1 MTKQSEHGVSRKFLV
16 QIESAST
23 GHEVPVYAT
32 SLEEAEE
39 LAEAQYQEAGFMV
52 TRIRPEVPAVV

>member
-1 MTKQSEHGVSRKFLV
+1 MTKQSEHGESRKFLV
-16 QIESAST
+16 HIESAT
-23 GHEVPVYAT
+23 MGHEVPVYAA

>member
-23 GHEVPVYAT
+23 AHEVPVYAT

>member
-1 MTKQSEHGVSRKFLV
+1 MTTQPEHGESRKFIV
-16 QIESAST
+16 QIESAT
-23 GHEVPVYAT
+23 LAHEVPVYAT

-52 TRIRPEVPAVV
+52 TRIRPEVRAVI